1 MTVALEAKNTT
12 LEEVL
17 RHAASGDEV
26 QLTKEGRAVAT
37 VTPESPAR
45 FPPPTPEQRERMRA
59 ALARADERSKRL
71 GLKFDF
77 AEFKAEVEEGR
88 R

>member
-1 MTVALEAKNTT
+1 MTVALEAKDTT

-17 RHAASGDEV
+17 KHAVSGDEV
-26 QLTKEGRAVAT
+26 QLTQGGRAIAT
-37 VTPESPAR
+37 VRPEGVDR
-45 FPPPTPEQRERMRA
+45 FAPPTPEQRERMRA
-59 ALARADERSKRL
+59 ALARVDERRKRL

-77 AEFKAEVEEGR
+77 NEFKEEVEYGR

>member
-17 RHAASGDEV
+17 RYAASGDEV
-26 QLTKEGRAVAT
+26 QLTEEGFAVAT
-37 VTPESPAR
+37 VRPAGDVR
-45 FPPPTPEQRERMRA
+45 FPVPTPEQQQKMRA

-71 GLKFDF
+71 GLKFDL
-77 AEFKAEVEEGR
+77 AEFKADVEEGR
-88 R
+88 L

>member
-1 MTVALEAKNTT
+1 MMVALEAKDTT

-26 QLTKEGRAVAT
+26 QLTREGEAVAL
-37 VTPESPAR
+37 VRPAGAVK

-59 ALARADERSKRL
+59 ALKRVDERRKRL